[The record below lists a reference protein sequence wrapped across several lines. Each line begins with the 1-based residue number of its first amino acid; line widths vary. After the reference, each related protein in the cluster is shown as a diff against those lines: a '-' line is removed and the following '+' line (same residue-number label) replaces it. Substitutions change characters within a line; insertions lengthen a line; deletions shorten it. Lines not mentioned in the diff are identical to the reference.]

1 MKLPI
6 TVTPRNGEPTVITTS
21 PWSVMIWERKYKTK
35 ISAAIEVGLGLE
47 DLGYLAFV
55 SAKQCGVDVPTSFDE
70 WMQSL
75 ENLSAGDDQANPT
88 EGAVSAG

>member
-6 TVTPRNGEPTVITTS
+6 TVTPRNGEPQIITTS

-35 ISAAIEVGLGLE
+35 ISAAINAGLGLE

-55 SAKQCGVDVPTSFDE
+55 SAKQNGIDVPSSFDD

-75 ENLSAGDDQANPT
+75 ENLSAGEDEANPT
-88 EGAVSAG
+88 PGAPLAD